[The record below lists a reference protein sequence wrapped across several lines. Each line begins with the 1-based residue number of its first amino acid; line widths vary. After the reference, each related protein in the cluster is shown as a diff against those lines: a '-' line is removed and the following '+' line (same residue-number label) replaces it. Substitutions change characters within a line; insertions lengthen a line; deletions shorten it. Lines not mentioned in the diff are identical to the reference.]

1 MPDEQ
6 SQSRRFDDMK
16 SQIDGIAHKQDA
28 TSINVHEI
36 LAILR
41 GDDFAEGMV
50 AAVKNHEKRIA
61 KLEETNK
68 KVGWTI
74 GGALVAGGYGLFELV
89 KRLFP
94 LILVLLLFTG
104 CLTQKKREDIFHRHA
119 REVPADVLDY
129 CPDPSVVIKPGKP
142 DTVTVTETKRVP
154 VYVTEADT
162 IWADCPDHEVTTVH
176 KTDTATVVDQAPVM
190 ALADRLDRSE
200 RDLAHER
207 GKNEELREQN
217 ADQGKRLA
225 KQWWLSVGLGVGLLL
240 SIVLRFVKF

>member
-1 MPDEQ
+1 MERDITQLKENFHDLHK
-6 SQSRRFDDMK
+6 RYVTTDGK
-16 SQIDGIAHKQDA
+16 IDK
-28 TSINVHEI
+28 I
-36 LAILR
+36 LDILQ
-41 GDDFAEGMV
+41 GDDFAHGMIE
-50 AAVKNHEKRIA
+50 AVKDHEGRIK
-61 KLEETNK
+61 KLEQVKDRATW
-68 KVGWTI
+68 VVMGLSIPT
-74 GGALVAGGYGLFELV
+74 GYGVVEFLKKYIPQIFASLF
-89 KRLFP
+89 
-94 LILVLLLFTG
+94 ILLLFTS
-104 CLTQKKREDIFHRHA
+104 CMTQKKREDIFHRHA

-162 IWADCPDHEVTTVH
+162 IWADCPEHEVTTVH

-190 ALADRLDRSE
+190 ALADRLDRSD

-207 GKNEELREQN
+207 GRIEQLREQN